1 MTYNDHARK
10 NHTFHSHDNGC
21 NHGTCPEYGQYRLQ
35 KIRNVL
41 WDWDSWLSNVAI
53 HQAAADQGDKA
64 LAELDKYEKGCVLNF
79 LGWSGIDGWVDRK
92 PVIREF

>member
-1 MTYNDHARK
+1 M
-10 NHTFHSHDNGC
+10 GV
-21 NHGTCPEYGQYRLQ
+21 G
-35 KIRNVL
+35 
-41 WDWDSWLSNVAI
+41 

-79 LGWSGIDGWVDRK
+79 LGWSGIDGWLDRK